1 MTVLTA
7 DWKEVRLGEHAA
19 FFKGNGLSKSQL
31 IDDGPQQCVHYGELF
46 THYGPVIETV
56 TSKCVAFE
64 GSFKS
69 LAGDVLM
76 PGSDVTPRGLATAS
90 AIKFSDVLLGGDVI
104 VIRTKPTSLYGPFL
118 SNFIR
123 MSKGQVLRLVKGSTV
138 YHIHAK
144 DLADLEVLMPPLK
157 EQEAIAEALSDAD
170 SAIESLDALIAKKR
184 DVKQATMQQLLT
196 GRTRLPGFT
205 ADWKEV
211 RLGEHAAFFKG
222 NGLSKSQLIDD
233 GPQQCVHYG
242 ELFTHYGPVIE
253 TVTSKCVAFEGS
265 FKSLAGDV
273 LMPGSDVTPRGLATA
288 SAIKFSDVLL
298 GGDVIVIRT
307 KPTSLYGPFLSN
319 FIRMSKGQ
327 VLRLVKGSTV
337 YHIHA
342 KDLAD
347 LEVLMPPLKEQEAIA
362 EALTVMDDEL
372 EVLTAQVS
380 KLRMVKEGMMQDL
393 LTGKVRLV

>member
-1 MTVLTA
+1 
-7 DWKEVRLGEHAA
+7 
-19 FFKGNGLSKSQL
+19 
-31 IDDGPQQCVHYGELF
+31 
-46 THYGPVIETV
+46 
-56 TSKCVAFE
+56 
-64 GSFKS
+64 
-69 LAGDVLM
+69 
-76 PGSDVTPRGLATAS
+76 
-90 AIKFSDVLLGGDVI
+90 
-104 VIRTKPTSLYGPFL
+104 
-118 SNFIR
+118 
-123 MSKGQVLRLVKGSTV
+123 
-138 YHIHAK
+138 
-144 DLADLEVLMPPLK
+144 
-157 EQEAIAEALSDAD
+157 
-170 SAIESLDALIAKKR
+170 
-184 DVKQATMQQLLT
+184 
-196 GRTRLPGFT
+196 
-205 ADWKEV
+205 
-211 RLGEHAAFFKG
+211 
-222 NGLSKSQLIDD
+222 
-233 GPQQCVHYG
+233 
-242 ELFTHYGPVIE
+242 
-253 TVTSKCVAFEGS
+253 
-265 FKSLAGDV
+265 
-273 LMPGSDVTPRGLATA
+273 MPGSDVTPRGLATA

>member
-1 MTVLTA
+1 MVVPA

-46 THYGPVIETV
+46 THYGPVIENV

-90 AIKFSDVLLGGDVI
+90 AIKVSDVVLGGDVI

-123 MSKGQVLRLVKGSTV
+123 MSKGRVLRLVKGSTV

-157 EQEAIAEALSDAD
+157 EQEAIAETLSDAGA
-170 SAIESLDALIAKKR
+170 AIESLDDLIAKKR
-184 DVKQATMQQLLT
+184 DVKQAAMQQLLT

-205 ADWKEV
+205 AEWKKVRFDEV
-211 RLGEHAAFFKG
+211 FARVNISNRKLQTSEYSDIGRLPVMDQGQTRIAGFTDRQDIE
-222 NGLSKSQLIDD
+222 LIPPRD
-233 GPQQCVHYG
+233 G
-242 ELFTHYGPVIE
+242 FVIFGDH
-253 TVTSKCVAFEGS
+253 TRIVKHVRHPFVAGADGVQILRSCEG
-265 FKSLAGDV
+265 FNAE
-273 LMPGSDVTPRGLATA
+273 
-288 SAIKFSDVLL
+288 
-298 GGDVIVIRT
+298 
-307 KPTSLYGPFLSN
+307 FLSLLLSSSRIPN
-319 FIRMSKGQ
+319 TGYNRHFKFLKELIFKVPSD
-327 VLRLVKGSTV
+327 LV
-337 YHIHA
+337 
-342 KDLAD
+342 
-347 LEVLMPPLKEQEAIA
+347 EQEAIA
-362 EALTVMDDEL
+362 EALSVMGDEL
-372 EVLTAQVS
+372 EALTAQVS

>member
-1 MTVLTA
+1 LLSSSKIPNTGYN
-7 DWKEVRLGEHAA
+7 RH
-19 FFKGNGLSKSQL
+19 FKFLRDLIFRCPSSQ
-31 IDDGPQQCVHYGELF
+31 V
-46 THYGPVIETV
+46 
-56 TSKCVAFE
+56 
-64 GSFKS
+64 
-69 LAGDVLM
+69 
-76 PGSDVTPRGLATAS
+76 
-90 AIKFSDVLLGGDVI
+90 
-104 VIRTKPTSLYGPFL
+104 
-118 SNFIR
+118 
-123 MSKGQVLRLVKGSTV
+123 
-138 YHIHAK
+138 
-144 DLADLEVLMPPLK
+144 
-157 EQEAIAEALSDAD
+157 EQETIAEALSDAD
-170 SAIESLDALIAKKR
+170 AAIESLEALIAKKR

-253 TVTSKCVAFEGS
+253 NVTSKCVAFEGS

-288 SAIKFSDVLL
+288 SAIKVSDVVL

-319 FIRMSKGQ
+319 FIRMSKGR

-362 EALTVMDDEL
+362 ETLSAMDDEL
-372 EVLTAQVS
+372 EALTEQVS

>member
-1 MTVLTA
+1 VVVPA

-46 THYGPVIETV
+46 THYGPVIENV

-90 AIKFSDVLLGGDVI
+90 AIKVSDVVLGGDVI

-123 MSKGQVLRLVKGSTV
+123 MSKGRVLRLVKGSTV

-157 EQEAIAEALSDAD
+157 EQEAIAETLSDAGA
-170 SAIESLDALIAKKR
+170 AIESLDDLIAKKR
-184 DVKQATMQQLLT
+184 DVKQAAMQQLLT

-205 ADWKEV
+205 AEWKKVRFDEV
-211 RLGEHAAFFKG
+211 FARVNISNRKLQTSEYSDIGRLPVMDQGQTRIAGFTDRQDIE
-222 NGLSKSQLIDD
+222 LIPPRD
-233 GPQQCVHYG
+233 G
-242 ELFTHYGPVIE
+242 FVIFGDH
-253 TVTSKCVAFEGS
+253 TRIVKHVRHPFVAGADGVQILRSCEG
-265 FKSLAGDV
+265 FNAE
-273 LMPGSDVTPRGLATA
+273 
-288 SAIKFSDVLL
+288 
-298 GGDVIVIRT
+298 
-307 KPTSLYGPFLSN
+307 FLSLLLSSSRIPN
-319 FIRMSKGQ
+319 TGYNRHFKFLKELIFKVPSD
-327 VLRLVKGSTV
+327 LV
-337 YHIHA
+337 
-342 KDLAD
+342 
-347 LEVLMPPLKEQEAIA
+347 EQEAIA
-362 EALTVMDDEL
+362 EALSVMGDEL
-372 EVLTAQVS
+372 EALTAQVS